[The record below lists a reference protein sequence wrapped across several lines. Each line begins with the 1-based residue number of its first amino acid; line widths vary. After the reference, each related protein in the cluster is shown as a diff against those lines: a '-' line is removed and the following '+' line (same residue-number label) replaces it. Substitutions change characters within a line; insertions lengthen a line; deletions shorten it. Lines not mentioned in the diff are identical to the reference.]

1 MGDVT
6 VLSGLSGSGKT
17 SWIDCVVLNAVQRG
31 YKVGIWSGELQDF
44 RFQSWI
50 DQISAG
56 KNYVCKKRG
65 MKTTT
70 MLQRI

>member
-56 KNYVCKKRG
+56 KIMYAKRG
-65 MKTTT
+65 V
-70 MLQRI
+70 